1 MSLIKKSVTF
11 FKKIIIEKLR
21 IIEAKKKGIQFSR
34 PNYIYLE
41 KFNANST
48 IVDVGCA
55 DDPDFSIFIMNKYDC
70 KCFGIDPTKKHF
82 EALNNVELN
91 YKNKFKHLPY
101 AVATENGKLIFHE
114 SENNTS
120 GSLLVKHT
128 NVKNDLVTSYEVDT
142 INLVELKRLIL
153 DKGGKI
159 NFLKL
164 DLEGAE
170 YKLLENITPMDLND
184 IEQIFIEFHHHC
196 IEGITIKDTLLFVK
210 KIENFG
216 FKSFSIDNHNFLFY
230 K

>member
-11 FKKIIIEKLR
+11 FKKNIIEKLR
-21 IIEAKKKGIQFSR
+21 IIEARKKGIQFSK

-41 KFNANST
+41 KFNTNST

-55 DDPDFSIFIMNKYDC
+55 DDPDFSIFIMNKYNC

-82 EALNNVELN
+82 EALNNVELK
-91 YKNKFKHLPY
+91 YKNKFKHLPF
-101 AVATENGKLIFHE
+101 AVATENGKLMFHE

-120 GSLLVKHT
+120 GSLLGKHT
-128 NVKNDLVTSYEVDT
+128 NIKNDLVTSYEVDT
-142 INLVELKRLIL
+142 VNLVELKRLIL

-170 YKLLENITPMDLND
+170 YKLLENIAPMDLND

-196 IEGITIKDTLLFVK
+196 IEGITIKDTLLLVK

>member
-1 MSLIKKSVTF
+1 MSLIKKSFTF
-11 FKKIIIEKLR
+11 FKKYIIEKFR
-21 IIEAKKKGIQFSR
+21 IKMAIKQGIKFSE

-41 KFNANST
+41 KFDANSI

-55 DDPDFSIFIMNKYDC
+55 DDPDFSIFIMNKYHC
-70 KCFGIDPTKKHF
+70 KCFGVDPTKKHF
-82 EALNNVELN
+82 DALKKVELV

-101 AVATENGKLIFHE
+101 AVATEIGKLVFHE

-120 GSLLVKHT
+120 GSLLGKHT
-128 NVKNDLVTSYEVDT
+128 NIKNDLVSSYEVDS
-142 INLVELKRLIL
+142 INLLGLKRLIL
-153 DKGGKI
+153 HNDGKI
-159 NFLKL
+159 DFLKL

-170 YKLLENITPMDLND
+170 YNLLENITSVDFNNID
-184 IEQIFIEFHHHC
+184 QIFIEFHHHC
-196 IEGITIKDTLLFVK
+196 IEGITLKDTLKLVK

>member
-11 FKKIIIEKLR
+11 FKKNIIEKLR
-21 IIEAKKKGIQFSR
+21 IIEAKKKGIQFSK

-41 KFNANST
+41 KFNTNST

-55 DDPDFSIFIMNKYDC
+55 DDPDFSIFIMNKYNC

-82 EALNNVELN
+82 EALNNVELK
-91 YKNKFKHLPY
+91 YKNKFKHLPF
-101 AVATENGKLIFHE
+101 AVATENGKLMFHE

-120 GSLLVKHT
+120 GSLLGKHT
-128 NVKNDLVTSYEVDT
+128 NIKNDLVTSYEVDT
-142 INLVELKRLIL
+142 VNLVELKRLIL

-170 YKLLENITPMDLND
+170 YKLLENIAPMDLND

-196 IEGITIKDTLLFVK
+196 IEGITIKDTLLLVK

>member
-11 FKKIIIEKLR
+11 FKKNIIEKLR
-21 IIEAKKKGIQFSR
+21 IIEARKKGIQFSK

-41 KFNANST
+41 KFNTNST

-55 DDPDFSIFIMNKYDC
+55 DDPDFSIFIMNKYNC

-82 EALNNVELN
+82 EALNNVELK
-91 YKNKFKHLPY
+91 YKNKFKHLPF

-120 GSLLVKHT
+120 GSLLGKHT
-128 NVKNDLVTSYEVDT
+128 NIKNDLVTSYEVDT

-170 YKLLENITPMDLND
+170 YKLLENIAPKDLND

-196 IEGITIKDTLLFVK
+196 IEGITIKDTLLLVK